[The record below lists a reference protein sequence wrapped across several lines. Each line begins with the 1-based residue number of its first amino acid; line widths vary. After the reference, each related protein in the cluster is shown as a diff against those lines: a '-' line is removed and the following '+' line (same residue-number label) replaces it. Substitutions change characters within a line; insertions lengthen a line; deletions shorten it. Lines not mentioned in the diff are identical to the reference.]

1 MFGYGV
7 LGMVPERYARAAQ
20 IFAALFALIMVFF
33 YLGFSS
39 LITSEHDVRSLTDL
53 NGRGAAWKGV
63 RYLVVRQPWIGWGW
77 IEGPAK
83 IGDHTGQGWWHARN
97 AQNDVLNFTV
107 ANGLV
112 AGACAALMYAWMVLV
127 GVSTMFDRRTRL
139 LFGTAITVFVS
150 SLVEPI
156 ASNLATTVGLSFIM
170 LVLVVSKTTPFRR
183 HDRAA
188 PATRRRTA
196 PSRVPA
202 LR

>member
-1 MFGYGV
+1 
-7 LGMVPERYARAAQ
+7 
-20 IFAALFALIMVFF
+20 
-33 YLGFSS
+33 
-39 LITSEHDVRSLTDL
+39 
-53 NGRGAAWKGV
+53 
-63 RYLVVRQPWIGWGW
+63 
-77 IEGPAK
+77 
-83 IGDHTGQGWWHARN
+83 
-97 AQNDVLNFTV
+97 
-107 ANGLV
+107 
-112 AGACAALMYAWMVLV
+112 
-127 GVSTMFDRRTRL
+127 MFDRRTRL